1 MYNGTMEQNKQKKQ
15 TSHIKLWIFGSLCFL
30 VLIFGLVTFMSSRSS
45 MIKTKLYNETYTDL
59 GFDTPISFQ
68 ATCTPEQF
76 AKYESILKDTF
87 REYNEIFD
95 QYHSYEGINNVYTLN
110 QEAYSHPVKV
120 DPAMIDCLDLA
131 IKAGELDQR
140 FDVSEGKVLSL
151 WHDAREAKTPYV
163 PSATDIEEAKKHDGI
178 QAIKISGDTV
188 KFTDPNLKLDLGG
201 IAKGYTAGVAAK
213 KLNEAG
219 LNNGYINA
227 GGNVVLLGE
236 KLNGKEWVIGI
247 LSPDES
253 DSVVQFVTKGP
264 VVMVTSGD
272 YQRYMEVDGKK
283 YSHIID
289 PTTGYP
295 SEYMRSVTV
304 IDTHDKSA
312 WADAMSTTLFCM
324 PVKEGMDFCKANHL
338 QAVWIV
344 NLDQK
349 IDGLVPQFT
358 TDRYAIYCTDGLKD
372 SLRLS

>member
-1 MYNGTMEQNKQKKQ
+1 M
-15 TSHIKLWIFGSLCFL
+15 
-30 VLIFGLVTFMSSRSS
+30 
-45 MIKTKLYNETYTDL
+45 
-59 GFDTPISFQ
+59 
-68 ATCTPEQF
+68 
-76 AKYESILKDTF
+76 
-87 REYNEIFD
+87 
-95 QYHSYEGINNVYTLN
+95 
-110 QEAYSHPVKV
+110 
-120 DPAMIDCLDLA
+120 
-131 IKAGELDQR
+131 
-140 FDVSEGKVLSL
+140 
-151 WHDAREAKTPYV
+151 
-163 PSATDIEEAKKHDGI
+163 
-178 QAIKISGDTV
+178 
-188 KFTDPNLKLDLGG
+188 
-201 IAKGYTAGVAAK
+201 
-213 KLNEAG
+213 NEAG

-236 KLNGKEWVIGI
+236 KLNGKDWVIGI
-247 LSPDES
+247 QSPDES

>member
-1 MYNGTMEQNKQKKQ
+1 
-15 TSHIKLWIFGSLCFL
+15 
-30 VLIFGLVTFMSSRSS
+30 MS
-45 MIKTKLYNETYTDL
+45 KTKLYNETYTDL

-163 PSATDIEEAKKHDGI
+163 PSATDIEEAKK
-178 QAIKISGDTV
+178 
-188 KFTDPNLKLDLGG
+188 
-201 IAKGYTAGVAAK
+201 
-213 KLNEAG
+213 G

-236 KLNGKEWVIGI
+236 KLNGKDWVIGI
-247 LSPDES
+247 QSPDES